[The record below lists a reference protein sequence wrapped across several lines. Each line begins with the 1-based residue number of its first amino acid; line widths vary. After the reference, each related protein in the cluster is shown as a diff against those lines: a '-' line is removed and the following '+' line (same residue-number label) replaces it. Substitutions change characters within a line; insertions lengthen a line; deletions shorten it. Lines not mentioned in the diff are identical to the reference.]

1 MLNSKNMDQHKLA
14 KLINETIDSMDAS
27 ERATPAPF
35 LLTRLHASLRR
46 EEISNWERIT
56 VFLCRPGVAVA
67 AVLMVLVLNFFMYTY
82 SNANQASFQTTG
94 ISADEYSMINPAAL
108 FDIEN
113 TQP

>member
-1 MLNSKNMDQHKLA
+1 MEKNKLA
-14 KLINETIDSMDAS
+14 KLIDETMDSMDGA

-35 LLTRLHASLRR
+35 LLTRLHAALRR
-46 EEISNWERIT
+46 EEVSYWERIT

-67 AVLMVLVLNFFMYTY
+67 AVLLVLVLNFFMYTY
-82 SNANQASFQTTG
+82 SNSSQGRFQTIVSG
-94 ISADEYSMINPAAL
+94 ADEYSMINPAAL